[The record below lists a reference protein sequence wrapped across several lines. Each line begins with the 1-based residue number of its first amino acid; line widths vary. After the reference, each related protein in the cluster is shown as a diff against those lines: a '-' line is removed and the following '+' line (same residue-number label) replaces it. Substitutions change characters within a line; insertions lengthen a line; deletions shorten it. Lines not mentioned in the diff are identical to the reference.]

1 MVEISASVLNVE
13 KENSAQ
19 TFYNLETSGIDYFHI
34 DVMDGDFVEQNTV
47 TKMMEYTSII
57 KQISNIPIDVHLM
70 VRDIEAFVEYY
81 IPFAPNRI
89 TIHYEA
95 DRKEKILEQIKK
107 IKENEIKVGISVK
120 PNTKIEEIFPLLP
133 FVHMCLIMTVEPGR
147 GGQELIPSTIE
158 KIEKLKE
165 YIEKKQ
171 LEVDIE
177 VDGGINLQ
185 TAAQVKKAGANIL
198 VVGTALIQTENY
210 KEMVIYILK
219 YF

>member
-133 FVHMCLIMTVEPGR
+133 FVHICLIMTVEPGR

-210 KEMVIYILK
+210 KEMVAELK
-219 YF
+219 KE

>member
-1 MVEISASVLNVE
+1 MVAISASVLNVE

-210 KEMVIYILK
+210 KEMVAELK
-219 YF
+219 KE

>member
-1 MVEISASVLNVE
+1 MVAISASVLNVE

-133 FVHMCLIMTVEPGR
+133 FVHICLIMTVEPGR

-210 KEMVIYILK
+210 KEMVAELK
-219 YF
+219 KE

>member
-210 KEMVIYILK
+210 KEMVTELK
-219 YF
+219 KE

>member
-185 TAAQVKKAGANIL
+185 TASQVKKAGANIL

-210 KEMVIYILK
+210 KEMVAELK
-219 YF
+219 KE

>member
-133 FVHMCLIMTVEPGR
+133 FVHICLIMTVEPGR

-165 YIEKKQ
+165 YIEK
-171 LEVDIE
+171 
-177 VDGGINLQ
+177 N
-185 TAAQVKKAGANIL
+185 N
-198 VVGTALIQTENY
+198 
-210 KEMVIYILK
+210 
-219 YF
+219 

>member
-133 FVHMCLIMTVEPGR
+133 FVHMCLIMTDKQGR
-147 GGQELIPSTIE
+147 EGQELIPSTIE

-185 TAAQVKKAGANIL
+185 TASQVKKAGANIL

-210 KEMVIYILK
+210 KEMVAELK
-219 YF
+219 KE

>member
-107 IKENEIKVGISVK
+107 INKNEIKVGISVK

-177 VDGGINLQ
+177 ADGGINLQ

-210 KEMVIYILK
+210 KEMVAELK
-219 YF
+219 KE

>member
-210 KEMVIYILK
+210 KEMVAELK
-219 YF
+219 KE

>member
-133 FVHMCLIMTVEPGR
+133 FVHICLIMTVEPGR

-158 KIEKLKE
+158 KIEKLKQ

-177 VDGGINLQ
+177 ADGGINLQ

-210 KEMVIYILK
+210 KEMVAELK
-219 YF
+219 KE

>member
-1 MVEISASVLNVE
+1 MVAISASVLNVE

-185 TAAQVKKAGANIL
+185 TASQVKKAGANIL

-210 KEMVIYILK
+210 KEMVAELK
-219 YF
+219 KE

>member
-1 MVEISASVLNVE
+1 MVAISASVLNVE

-133 FVHMCLIMTVEPGR
+133 FVHICLIMTVEPGR

-177 VDGGINLQ
+177 ADGGINLQ

-210 KEMVIYILK
+210 KEMVAELK
-219 YF
+219 KE

>member
-177 VDGGINLQ
+177 ADGGINLQ

-210 KEMVIYILK
+210 KEMVTELK
-219 YF
+219 KE

>member
-1 MVEISASVLNVE
+1 
-13 KENSAQ
+13 
-19 TFYNLETSGIDYFHI
+19 
-34 DVMDGDFVEQNTV
+34 
-47 TKMMEYTSII
+47 MMEYTSII

-210 KEMVIYILK
+210 KEMVAELK
-219 YF
+219 KE

>member
-165 YIEKKQ
+165 YIKKKQ

-185 TAAQVKKAGANIL
+185 TASQVKKAGANIL

-210 KEMVIYILK
+210 KEMVAKLK
-219 YF
+219 KE

>member
-1 MVEISASVLNVE
+1 MVAISASVLNVE

-147 GGQELIPSTIE
+147 GGQELIPSTLE

-210 KEMVIYILK
+210 KEMVAELK
-219 YF
+219 KE

>member
-107 IKENEIKVGISVK
+107 INENEIKVGISVK

-185 TAAQVKKAGANIL
+185 TASQVKKAGANIL

-210 KEMVIYILK
+210 KEMVAELK
-219 YF
+219 KE

>member
-133 FVHMCLIMTVEPGR
+133 FVHICLIMTVEPGR

-177 VDGGINLQ
+177 ADGGINLQ

-210 KEMVIYILK
+210 KEMVAELK
-219 YF
+219 KE

>member
-13 KENSAQ
+13 KETSAQ

-177 VDGGINLQ
+177 ADGGINLQ

-198 VVGTALIQTENY
+198 VVGTALIRTENY
-210 KEMVIYILK
+210 KEMVTELK
-219 YF
+219 KE

>member
-177 VDGGINLQ
+177 ADGGINLQ

-210 KEMVIYILK
+210 KEMVAELK
-219 YF
+219 KE

>member
-177 VDGGINLQ
+177 ADGGINLQ

-198 VVGTALIQTENY
+198 VVGTALIRTENY
-210 KEMVIYILK
+210 KEMVTELK
-219 YF
+219 KE

>member
-81 IPFAPNRI
+81 IPIAPNRI

-177 VDGGINLQ
+177 ADGGINLQ

-198 VVGTALIQTENY
+198 VVGTALIRTENY
-210 KEMVIYILK
+210 KEMVTELK
-219 YF
+219 KE

>member
-47 TKMMEYTSII
+47 TKMMEYINII

-70 VRDIEAFVEYY
+70 VKDIEEFIEYY
-81 IPFAPNRI
+81 IPLEPNRI
-89 TIHYEA
+89 TIHYES
-95 DRKEKILEQIKK
+95 DKQETLLEQIKK
-107 IKENEIKVGISVK
+107 IKENKIKVGISVK
-120 PNTKIEEIFPLLP
+120 PNTKIEEVFPLLP
-133 FVHMCLIMTVEPGR
+133 FVHMCLVMTVEPGK

-158 KIEKLKE
+158 KIKRLKE
-165 YIEKKQ
+165 YVEENQ
-171 LEVDIE
+171 LDVDIE

-185 TAAQVKKAGANIL
+185 TAKQVKEAGANIL
-198 VVGTALIQTENY
+198 VVGTALIRAENY
-210 KEMVIYILK
+210 KEMVAELK
-219 YF
+219 KE